1 MNQQNAILEQLK
13 SGAKITA
20 MTALKDHKCFRLS
33 ARIHDLTS
41 KGHDIVANSKKIQ
54 TEDGIKWVAEYQ
66 YVSPSF
72 ENM

>member
-1 MNQQNAILEQLK
+1 
-13 SGAKITA
+13 
-20 MTALKDHKCFRLS
+20 MTNKRL
-33 ARIHDLTS
+33 R
-41 KGHDIVANSKKIQ
+41 SKKIQ